1 MRPRDGAFGRRSP
14 IRTLLSRD
22 PLPVWRSV
30 SAILPMSRQAVA
42 STLGEPSPQLRK
54 GRLSMTVSADSF
66 DKLSEKIDS
75 AKSAIRAAAS
85 QSEAEL
91 KAKVDEARKTA
102 DDRASELSV
111 QTRTTG
117 ESVDNPL
124 GSDPGRLGEASPEC
138 SPTARRGKDRRGPR
152 SRGAPGRMGRGRRGR
167 RRRLCGK
174 CD

>member
-117 ESVDNPL
+117 ESVDTHW
-124 GSDPGRLGEASPEC
+124 GQIQADWEKHRQSV
-138 SPTARRGKDRRGPR
+138 
-152 SRGAPGRMGRGRRGR
+152 
-167 RRRLCGK
+167 RRRLDEAKTGE
-174 CD
+174 DLEAAELRAEWAEDDAA